1 MFYSSPFLSEVVMQ
15 LLIKDMLVMTVSELI
30 RPFF

>member
-1 MFYSSPFLSEVVMQ
+1 MVMQ

-30 RPFF
+30 RPFFYIVNKMF